1 MTVFFKLMNPFA
13 PEPSITNCVVTSLL
27 FLGTSSVNKCQG
39 QLKILIKVRVY
50 FPAALPNPSNPMI
63 LKVFLKKFP
72 FKMKASI
79 KCSAKE
85 NKGGNKTKEEG
96 WRKATFYFFC
106 MPNFRS

>member
-1 MTVFFKLMNPFA
+1 MNPFA
-13 PEPSITNCVVTSLL
+13 PEPSITTCVVTSLL

-39 QLKILIKVRVY
+39 QLKILIKVSVH